1 MATASSLPGPT
12 TSAITPEMEE
22 LRKTIKS
29 IVIPMSGGACG
40 GATFR
45 NVERDFEEL
54 EGTPIPWAKYG
65 FPNLRAFLTSS
76 YFKDLFFIGHSKDG
90 FEILNPRV
98 DDKTAHIQQMVKEQ
112 MKPKKKGPTRKPNS
126 FGGFHMAGFI
136 QGARRPGP
144 SMSDRFGY
152 AQRPNPALKNNLT
165 KLNNIAYRNNQSA
178 TSRGGWQWGTRK
190 SDWGTAPAPN
200 RTASTSNV
208 NPKPLV
214 KTASWSVPKP
224 TSNGQQPSIHRSP
237 IALNGLSTL
246 SSSLGEQAPVRP
258 FQRALNDITP
268 SSTRSD
274 IIPLASTTEEKQP
287 ESSEVRRDADVM
299 TRSVPPE
306 EYAKFFRRVED
317 DYLTNNDVIIEY
329 NDTAP
334 ERMKWI
340 AVKLTAAQSPS
351 TLFLQLNDEEETVEE
366 LHQRMASFYSGGGLG
381 SDSQYIVP
389 KDKWCNGLLVAVAD
403 PRCKGKEQ
411 QEFRRAMVM
420 ASTLSPNTFLG
431 HLIDVGGAVKLKENR
446 VFYIPKSRFA
456 SGRYSK
462 GFAFKI
468 SLLGCVPSYSKYLQS
483 MDLPTLANG
492 ENDITNALEK
502 KGYPSTCASLLME
515 RFYKRSLTAAFFRPS
530 CSLVTS
536 STSSVEKSGQS
547 LTYAFICDVTD
558 EVDVFFT
565 NFIMEKELVDRVTT
579 NLIRDFLS
587 GSISEKEVRQEM
599 IRNATASIS
608 AMKAL
613 ERTVL

>member
-1 MATASSLPGPT
+1 MATASSLPGPAT
-12 TSAITPEMEE
+12 AAFSPEMDE

-29 IVIPMSGGACG
+29 IAIPMSGGACG

-65 FPNLRAFLTSS
+65 FPNLRAFLTSN
-76 YFKDLFFIGHSKDG
+76 YFKDLFFIGHNKDG
-90 FEILNPRV
+90 LEVLNPKV

-126 FGGFHMAGFI
+126 FGGFHMAGFN

-144 SMSDRFGY
+144 SGRSGY
-152 AQRPNPALKNNLT
+152 AQKPNPSVALKNNLT
-165 KLNNIAYRNNQSA
+165 KLNNIANRNNQSH
-178 TSRGGWQWGTRK
+178 GGRQWGTGK
-190 SDWGTAPAPN
+190 SDWGTAPVPN
-200 RTASTSNV
+200 RTASNV
-208 NPKPLV
+208 KP
-214 KTASWSVPKP
+214 SWSVPKP
-224 TSNGQQPSIHRSP
+224 TFNSQQPSIHRLP
-237 IALNGLSTL
+237 IALNGPSTL

-258 FQRALNDITP
+258 LQRALNDIIP
-268 SSTRSD
+268 SSTRPD

-287 ESSEVRRDADVM
+287 EPEVRRDADVM
-299 TRSVPPE
+299 TRPVPPE
-306 EYAKFFRRVED
+306 EYAKFFRRLED
-317 DYLTNNDVIIEY
+317 DYLTSNDVIIEY

-351 TLFLQLNDEEETVEE
+351 TLFLQLNDEEEAVED
-366 LHQRMASFYSGGGLG
+366 LHQRMASFYSGSGPG
-381 SDSQYIVP
+381 SDSQYIIP

-403 PRCKGKEQ
+403 PRSKGKEQ
-411 QEFRRAMVM
+411 QEFRRAIVM
-420 ASTLSPNTFLG
+420 ASTLTPNTFLG

-483 MDLPTLANG
+483 IDLLTLADG

-515 RFYKRSLTAAFFRPS
+515 RFYKRSLTASFFRPS
-530 CSLVTS
+530 YSLETS
-536 STSSVEKSGQS
+536 STSLSSVEKSGQS
-547 LTYAFICDVTD
+547 LTYAFLCDVTD
-558 EVDVFFT
+558 EMDVFFT
-565 NFIMEKELVDRVTT
+565 NFLTEKELVDRVTT

-599 IRNATASIS
+599 VRNATASIS